1 MAIQTNLKTEDFS
14 EVLQPNEMMWR
25 LVNHLPDYNKDH
37 QAIVDVK
44 YKLKQLQNNKL
55 FGGFYRIFDKAVE
68 YYKAHQAF
76 PDINWLQTCFTG
88 GNMQILQNVPFTNE
102 IFIDLVR
109 KLDEAILLERMV
121 DFQEQGTHTQDD
133 WDNLLKAVG
142 NFNKGNQ
149 EDTILTKQDIIG
161 LQRSYQADLTKSGV
175 VRTSM
180 PQVDDVIGILG
191 AKSLAVFAGGSG
203 SGKTTFALSVAYNA
217 ALVQGLC
224 VDYVSYEVQKE
235 QVWQNLVSRHSKAI
249 GTPVKACVYKEGIAT
264 ESELQTY
271 EDVATDLFRKFNET
285 GGRIDVIDQT
295 TSNGGTF
302 EGFKRMLEA
311 HAEKRGRKA
320 DLIIVDNVDN
330 LQILKGG
337 DRDEATRVNNYIIQL
352 DQFTKTY
359 YNNARTCMLLLTQV
373 NRTGSKKM
381 STAEEDDGEGK
392 GRSKLSIDVTC
403 IQKFNALYE
412 KATVVL
418 GLIATK
424 SMRAS
429 GLCFIFPI
437 KLRNRSLPEEPIEVR
452 ADYAY
457 SSIGD
462 GDLLQ
467 PTLDNTK
474 KELEDIDKNFIE
486 ENVVE
491 DDFDFDFGIE
501 TN

>member
-1 MAIQTNLKTEDFS
+1 MAITTNLNVENY
-14 EVLQPNEMMWR
+14 EEILQPNEMMWR
-25 LVNHLPDYNKDH
+25 LVNHLPDFNKDS

-44 YKLKQLQNNKL
+44 YKLQQLQNNKI
-55 FGGFYRIFDKAVE
+55 FGGFYRIFDKSVE
-68 YYKAHQAF
+68 YYKAHQTF
-76 PDINWLQTCFTG
+76 PDINWLQTCFNG
-88 GNMQILQNVPFTNE
+88 GTMQILQNVPFSNE
-102 IFIDLVR
+102 IFIDLNR
-109 KLDEAILLERMV
+109 KLDEAILLESMAN
-121 DFQEQGTHTQDD
+121 FQEQGVHSQAD
-133 WDNLLKAVG
+133 WDNLTKAIG
-142 NFNKGNQ
+142 NFSKGNQ
-149 EDTILTKQDIIG
+149 EQPTLTKQDIIG
-161 LQRSYQADLTKSGV
+161 LQRTYQEDLAKSGV

-180 PQVDDVIGILG
+180 PQVDDAIGILG

-203 SGKTTFALSVAYNA
+203 SGKTTFALSVAYNV
-217 ALVQGLC
+217 ALAQGLC
-224 VDYVSYEVQKE
+224 VDYVSYEVPKE
-235 QVWQNLVSRHSKAI
+235 QIWQNLVSRHSKAI
-249 GTPVKACVYKEGIAT
+249 GKPVKACVYKEGIAT

-271 EDVATDLFRKFNET
+271 EEVATDLFRKFNET

-295 TSNGGTF
+295 DGNGGTF

-330 LQILKGG
+330 LQVLKGG

-359 YNNARTCMLLLTQV
+359 YDNAGTCILLLTQV
-373 NRTGSKKM
+373 NRTGLKKM
-381 STAEEDDGEGK
+381 SSAEEDEDGK
-392 GRSKLSIDVTC
+392 GRSKLTIDVTC

-424 SMRAS
+424 AMRAS
-429 GLCFIFPI
+429 GMCFIFPI
-437 KLRNRSLPEEPIEVR
+437 KLRHRPLPEEPIEVR

-474 KELEDIDKNFIE
+474 KELEDIDKNFIDDK
-486 ENVVE
+486 VTE
-491 DDFDFDFGIE
+491 DDFDFDFGID